1 MKAQREQ
8 RAYTLRM
15 AALDAPTSQQSASN
29 SSAPN
34 PNPIDQIQADLARFG
49 NLPRTPGTS
58 PAPTA
63 ASPGQPASGR
73 SEADDD
79 PNQQASKR
87 AFQHAPEGDYLK
99 TTRMAP
105 ISPWVVERGEVIPAG
120 LPSQIVSDLPGDLVA
135 EVKRDVYDSPTHRS
149 VLIPAGSLLGG
160 EYNSAVSYGQKR
172 VQVVWSYLR
181 FPDGSYVDL
190 DKFVG
195 HSADGSTGLSD
206 QVDNHIK
213 RLIGGVAMSSLFAAG
228 LQISQNRT
236 TGNSTLTYPSNAQL
250 AASAVGQQAGELGQQ
265 ITNRNLNVQPTVKIR
280 PGEVFYVSV
289 MKSIV
294 FPGPYKPLEGR

>member
-1 MKAQREQ
+1 M
-8 RAYTLRM
+8 
-15 AALDAPTSQQSASN
+15 P
-29 SSAPN
+29 
-34 PNPIDQIQADLARFG
+34 
-49 NLPRTPGTS
+49 
-58 PAPTA
+58 
-63 ASPGQPASGR
+63 
-73 SEADDD
+73 
-79 PNQQASKR
+79 
-87 AFQHAPEGDYLK
+87 
-99 TTRMAP
+99 P
-105 ISPWVVERGEVIPAG
+105 ISPWVIERGEVIPAG

-135 EVKRDVYDSPTHRS
+135 EVKRDVYDTPTHRY
-149 VLIPAGSLLGG
+149 VLIPAGSLLAG
-160 EYNSAVSYGQKR
+160 EYNSALSYGQKR
-172 VQVVWSYLR
+172 VQEVWSYLR

-195 HSADGSTGLSD
+195 HGADGSTGLSD

-213 RLIGGVAMSSLFAAG
+213 RLIGGVALSSMFAAG

-250 AASAVGQQAGELGQQ
+250 AASAVGQQAAELGQQ
-265 ITNRNLNVQPTVKIR
+265 ITSRNLNVQPTVKIR